1 MTNRL
6 IGYRFPY
13 NQSLMSL
20 ITNYLYLNQSNL
32 KVKINAEPLL
42 SCVADGI
49 LSRCKPVV
57 GSVRDTA

>member
-13 NQSLMSL
+13 NQSL
-20 ITNYLYLNQSNL
+20 IINYLYLNQSNL

-42 SCVADGI
+42 SCVADGM

>member
-20 ITNYLYLNQSNL
+20 IINYLYLNQSNL

-42 SCVADGI
+42 SCVADRI
-49 LSRCKPVV
+49 LSCCKPVV
-57 GSVRDTA
+57 GSVRDTT

>member
-1 MTNRL
+1 MTDRL

-13 NQSLMSL
+13 NQSL
-20 ITNYLYLNQSNL
+20 IINYLYLNQSNL

-42 SCVADGI
+42 SCVADGM